1 MEPQCTNIMQAVQKR
16 LQEYKNAQEQA
27 FLQLQTDIF
36 NIIKASDNSASIPA
50 AADFIERLTAN
61 EVMAFR
67 AVCNELSNEGIGN
80 VSIVKLQQKTNLS
93 RPVYTNLFNKM
104 KDAGVA
110 NIENQGVKGTHIIL
124 YSLDLMQIIREG

>member
-1 MEPQCTNIMQAVQKR
+1 MEPQCANIMQAVQKR

-104 KDAGVA
+104 KEAGIA
-110 NIENQGVKGTHIIL
+110 NIENQGVKGTHIVL
-124 YSLDLMQIIREG
+124 YTLDLMQTIREG